1 MDIESDVNMKDEN
14 DPEFCLDCDS
24 EENFEDWSWL
34 DCGCENLLVWILEEA
49 LLYDEI
55 FILEESNIDRK
66 DISEDVFIFRDF
78 VDCDLDGDNMDM
90 VSVTDSLLE
99 TDLSFE
105 RTLDDSIL
113 LEETF
118 ILEDICRSS
127 SDVVEHD
134 FIFRIFRVDDDIFWL
149 QEILCS
155 EESNWDLTDIIEE
168 DFFLL
173 NSRDSDDKY
182 DFDVDIIDTTSNS
195 EKGLENDFIFEF
207 MLSEDIRESET
218 SYDFMDEAAS
228 EVSVNSDEDSV
239 GLDSWPDI
247 DVDSIEVS
255 DINTLID
262 AWADQDKSF
271 DDANE
276 RDFEFIA
283 NDDNFIADPEILD
296 FVEVCNDISVDDFS
310 EHEDNLDSL
319 DSWTLEK
326 M

>member
-1 MDIESDVNMKDEN
+1 MDIESDVKMKDEN

-155 EESNWDLTDIIEE
+155 EESNWDLTDVIEE

-228 EVSVNSDEDSV
+228 EVSVNSDEDRV
-239 GLDSWPDI
+239 GLDFWPDI
-247 DVDSIEVS
+247 DVDSIELS
-255 DINTLID
+255 DINTLIGPKLMRI
-262 AWADQDKSF
+262 Q
-271 DDANE
+271 
-276 RDFEFIA
+276 I
-283 NDDNFIADPEILD
+283 
-296 FVEVCNDISVDDFS
+296 FVS
-310 EHEDNLDSL
+310 E
-319 DSWTLEK
+319 K
-326 M
+326 

>member
-149 QEILCS
+149 KEILCS

-276 RDFEFIA
+276 RNFEFIA

-319 DSWTLEK
+319 DSGTLE
-326 M
+326 